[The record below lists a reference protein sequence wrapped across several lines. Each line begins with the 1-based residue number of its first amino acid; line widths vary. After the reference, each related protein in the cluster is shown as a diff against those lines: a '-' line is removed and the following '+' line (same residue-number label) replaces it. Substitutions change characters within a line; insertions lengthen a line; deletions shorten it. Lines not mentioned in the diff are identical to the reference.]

1 MKLYIFLLVEN
12 AYERMSAELEMTKT
26 TFDDELAKRDVII
39 DGLLADNTKINS
51 DFSLLESETT
61 VKCKI
66 FIMSV
71 SCLHCKQ

>member
-1 MKLYIFLLVEN
+1 MQLRFFLLVEN

>member
-1 MKLYIFLLVEN
+1 
-12 AYERMSAELEMTKT
+12 MSAELEMTKT

-51 DFSLLESETT
+51 DFSLLDSETT

-71 SCLHCKQ
+71 SCLHCKPWRINQIN